1 MGAPPPLAK
10 AFAPP
15 ATRKS
20 LFTPPDRP
28 PPRPRATPW
37 LFHMGPCPLL
47 TFVFSA
53 FGSKNSLP
61 PRRRKRPMPFGRP
74 LDAEPALRVILIL

>member
-1 MGAPPPLAK
+1 MGAPPPLDK
-10 AFAPP
+10 AFAALAALQSLLSPP
-15 ATRKS
+15 EKAPARS
-20 LFTPPDRP
+20 LAAPG
-28 PPRPRATPW
+28 

-47 TFVFSA
+47 MFVFSA

-61 PRRRKRPMPFGRP
+61 SRRRKRPMPFGRP

>member
-1 MGAPPPLAK
+1 MATTHLPPLTERLRPFPLCLLPPREKARARPPAPPG
-10 AFAPP
+10 
-15 ATRKS
+15 
-20 LFTPPDRP
+20 
-28 PPRPRATPW
+28 

-47 TFVFSA
+47 MFVFSA

-61 PRRRKRPMPFGRP
+61 SRRRKRPMPFGRP

>member
-1 MGAPPPLAK
+1 MGAPPPLDK
-10 AFAPP
+10 AFAALAALQSLLSPP
-15 ATRKS
+15 EKAPAR
-20 LFTPPDRP
+20 LLAAPG
-28 PPRPRATPW
+28 

-47 TFVFSA
+47 MFVFSA

-61 PRRRKRPMPFGRP
+61 SRRRKRPMPFGRP